1 VANGNN
7 GIPVWSS
14 EFRVPS
20 SEFGSRTWKD
30 LTRNSN
36 SELETRNSKLENLTS
51 VAERSIYQLQS
62 LSFDPWP
69 FQKPSAMIAHL
80 SGTLLS
86 KQATSVIL
94 DVGGVGYEITI
105 PVSTFYDLEEPG
117 SNVQLRIYTHVRED
131 ALQLYGFKTAREREL
146 FLRLISVSGIGPK
159 LGITLL
165 SGMSADEMIASIR
178 TNNLARLT
186 LIPGVG
192 RKTAERLVMEL
203 RDKVASLSSAELEE
217 ELGAKTT
224 AGTPVTTEDSMR
236 SDVLSALLNLGY
248 QRNSAEKAVASA
260 LDEGGDISV
269 EVILR
274 RSLRK
279 LARV

>member
-1 VANGNN
+1 
-7 GIPVWSS
+7 
-14 EFRVPS
+14 
-20 SEFGSRTWKD
+20 
-30 LTRNSN
+30 
-36 SELETRNSKLENLTS
+36 
-51 VAERSIYQLQS
+51 
-62 LSFDPWP
+62 
-69 FQKPSAMIAHL
+69 MIAHL

-94 DVGGVGYEITI
+94 DVGGVGYEINI
-105 PVSTFYDLEEPG
+105 PVSTFYDLEDTG
-117 SNVQLRIYTHVRED
+117 ATVQLRIYTHVRED

-146 FLRLISVSGIGPK
+146 FTRLISVSGIGPK

-165 SGMSADEMIASIR
+165 SGMSADEIIASIR

-192 RKTAERLVMEL
+192 RKTAERLVVEL
-203 RDKVASLSSAELEE
+203 RDKLASLSPAEVEE
-217 ELGAKTT
+217 GLGATGLG
-224 AGTPVTTEDSMR
+224 APSSPADSMR

-248 QRNSAEKAVASA
+248 QRGAAEKAVTGAI
-260 LDEGGDISV
+260 DEGGEMSV

-279 LARV
+279 LAKTP

>member
-1 VANGNN
+1 
-7 GIPVWSS
+7 
-14 EFRVPS
+14 
-20 SEFGSRTWKD
+20 
-30 LTRNSN
+30 
-36 SELETRNSKLENLTS
+36 
-51 VAERSIYQLQS
+51 
-62 LSFDPWP
+62 
-69 FQKPSAMIAHL
+69 MIAHL

-94 DVGGVGYEITI
+94 DVGGVGYEVTI
-105 PVSTFYDLEEPG
+105 PVSTFYELEAEG
-117 SNVQLRIYTHVRED
+117 STVKLRIYTHVRED

-146 FLRLISVSGIGPK
+146 FMRLISVSGIGPK

-217 ELGAKTT
+217 ELGSKRSAV
-224 AGTPVTTEDSMR
+224 APLPTEDSMR

-248 QRNSAEKAVASA
+248 QRSSAEKAITAA
-260 LDEGGDISV
+260 LDEGGDISM
-269 EVILR
+269 ELILR

-279 LARV
+279 LAKV